1 MIACMTGVSTGSDL
15 MGSCLRPQAHEAL
28 RGVALA
34 LFALACARAPWR
46 TWLIGHPDRQHVWLG
61 SLVVLLLLCTVR
73 TDFTHG
79 MLPQLFFVPTIT
91 LMHGWMLAVVGI
103 GIVLAANCV
112 QQGDWSTWPAQF
124 LCDAAVPAVFIHW
137 LHYFVARRLP
147 RNYWVFIFVTVFAGT
162 IAAVALSS
170 LARLAVA
177 ESPPVGHGAE
187 DYLVIVGLMAFA
199 EAYINGLLMSAAVV
213 YRPEWVT
220 SFDDRVYLT
229 GARRNRDA

>member
-46 TWLIGHPDRQHVWLG
+46 SWLVGHPDRQHVWLG
-61 SLVVLLLLCTVR
+61 GLVVLLLLCTVR
-73 TDFTHG
+73 TDVTHG
-79 MLPQLFFVPTIT
+79 MLPQLFFVTTFT

-103 GIVLAANCV
+103 GSVLAVNCV

-124 LCDAAVPAVFIHW
+124 LWDAAVPALFIHW
-137 LHYFVARRLP
+137 LHALVARRLP

-162 IAAVALSS
+162 IAAVVLSA
-170 LARLAVA
+170 LARRVVD
-177 ESPPVGHGAE
+177 ESLPVGQGAG
-187 DYLVIVGLMAFA
+187 DFPVIVGLTAFA

-220 SFDDRVYLT
+220 SFDDRAYGT
-229 GARRNRDA
+229 GARRSRDA

>member
-1 MIACMTGVSTGSDL
+1 MISCMTGVSTGSDL
-15 MGSCLRPQAHEAL
+15 MGSCLRPPAHEAL

-79 MLPQLFFVPTIT
+79 MLPQLFFVTTFT

-124 LCDAAVPAVFIHW
+124 LCDAAVPAV
-137 LHYFVARRLP
+137 
-147 RNYWVFIFVTVFAGT
+147 
-162 IAAVALSS
+162 
-170 LARLAVA
+170 A
-177 ESPPVGHGAE
+177 ESLPVGHGAE